1 MEYMYFKKICINQST
16 TDKLLYKTLYEQNLN
31 FNAWHLM
38 TIKIENLEYLTLTSL
53 TEHTTVQEIKAHI
66 LLSIILHP

>member
-1 MEYMYFKKICINQST
+1 
-16 TDKLLYKTLYEQNLN
+16 
-31 FNAWHLM
+31 M

-66 LLSIILHP
+66 LLSIILHPWILITWLNGWTTTNETVTLIKI